1 MTIYYNLDKYFAF
14 YNTQT
19 NSYEEVFDSLEHIAS
34 ITEANDVLLLPEENF
49 IFSNEYCSHYSST
62 PFTIQQF
69 RSFQE
74 KSIYN
79 NKKRNKSIG
88 QILECSAKKILING
102 EPDEFIL
109 GKTGNIQ
116 FHLQCI
122 YSNTY
127 SELSIDTLLHKKITI
142 LPGSFWTLQQLN
154 IQFPT
159 EDYYILYIQK
169 NFSKII
175 KIKDGFYSSTQS
187 INRGSRNLKT
197 MYEEQ
202 HIPKVY
208 RDPSK
213 VNPVTESITK
223 ETSSFFSQQII
234 HRIKDILPTGS
245 KTIVISD
252 LTKNHFVM
260 DTLKELYNKD
270 IGGFIIPFAS
280 ANKES
285 NIPCDIE
292 NYLKLLKQ

>member
-1 MTIYYNLDKYFAF
+1 MTIYYDLDKYFAF
-14 YNTQT
+14 YNTK
-19 NSYEEVFDSLEHIAS
+19 NNLYEEVFDSLEHIAS

-49 IFSNEYCSHYSST
+49 IFSNEYCSHYSSS
-62 PFTIQQF
+62 PFGIKQF
-69 RSFQE
+69 RVFQE

-88 QILECSAKKILING
+88 QILDCSAKKILING
-102 EPDEFIL
+102 IPDDFIL
-109 GKTGNIQ
+109 GKIGNIQ
-116 FHLQCI
+116 FNLQCI

-127 SELSIDTLLHKKITI
+127 SELSVDTLLQRKITI
-142 LPGSFWTLQQLN
+142 LPCSFWTLQQLN
-154 IQFPT
+154 IQFPND
-159 EDYYILYIQK
+159 DYYILYIHK

-187 INRGSRNLKT
+187 INRWSRNLKT

-213 VNPVTESITK
+213 VNPVTESIIK

-234 HRIKDILPTGS
+234 NRIKVLLPSWS
-245 KTIVISD
+245 KTVVISD

-260 DTLKELYNKD
+260 DSFKELYNKE
-270 IGGFIIPFAS
+270 IGGFTIPFS
-280 ANKES
+280 SSNNES
-285 NIPCDIE
+285 SIPIDIE
-292 NYLKLLKQ
+292 NYLKMIGK